1 MTTRIGYFIPE
12 FPGQTH
18 MFFWREMEALREGG
32 VLPEVVST
40 RLPDRAIMSHTW
52 AEQARKE
59 TVYLFPPSFGSIL
72 GACWALLRA
81 GPLGWWRALAA
92 WASAEGSKLRLL
104 AFIFAGAQLASLAA
118 RRSWRHVHVH
128 SCANSA
134 TVAMFANRLRGLS
147 YSLTL
152 HGPLH
157 DYGPNQ
163 KLKWLHS
170 KFAIVITKKLMG
182 EAREQ
187 LAGSLPAHID
197 LAPMGVD
204 LKKFESAGSYRPWTG
219 QGPVRLFSCGRLNP
233 RKGHDDAV
241 RAVARIRD
249 QGIDVRLH
257 IAGED
262 DTGGGMRRL
271 LEELKSELKLTDAVV
286 LLGAVSEDVIRREL
300 SEAHAFVL
308 GSLEEPLGVAIMEA
322 MAMRVPVV
330 VTGAGGVPELVD
342 DGVDGLLVPPR
353 EPARMA
359 EALLKLLRDPA
370 LAARLSESGRRKI
383 ETSFHSGVSAAVLR
397 RCMDGSAPAQV

>member
-1 MTTRIGYFIPE
+1 MTRIGYFIPE

-32 VLPEVVST
+32 VVPEVVST

-52 AEQARKE
+52 AEEARKE
-59 TVYLFPPSFGSIL
+59 TVYLFPPSFGSIV
-72 GACWALLRA
+72 GACWTLLRA
-81 GPLGWWRALAA
+81 GPFGWWRALAA
-92 WASAEGSKLRLL
+92 WASSEGSKLKLL
-104 AFIFAGAQLASLAA
+104 AFIFAGAQLASLAS
-118 RRSWRHVHVH
+118 RRGWRHVHVH

-134 TVAMFANRLRGLS
+134 NVAMFANRLRKLS

-152 HGPLH
+152 HGPLS

-170 KFAIVITKKLMG
+170 AFAIVITKKLMA

-187 LAGSLPAHID
+187 LAGSLPARID

-204 LKKFESAGSYRPWTG
+204 LKKFAAAGTYRPWTG

-241 RAVARIRD
+241 KAVAKLRE
-249 QGIDVRLH
+249 QGIAAQLH

-271 LEELKSELKLTDAVV
+271 LEDLKTELKLADAVV
-286 LLGAVSEDVIRREL
+286 LLGAVSEDVIRKEL

-330 VTGAGGVPELVD
+330 VTGAGGVPELVN
-342 DGVDGLLVPPR
+342 DGTDGLLVPPR
-353 EPARMA
+353 DPARMA

-370 LAARLSESGRRKI
+370 LAAKLSESGRRKI

-397 RCMDGSAPAQV
+397 RCMDGTAPAQV